1 MLNLPII
8 NYKDLYQLWN
18 YSDRLYNLNGVV
30 ADDSSLA
37 VMLRIEKTMQ
47 RLKVMGDDDRRILW
61 IRIKAPARYRYGILD
76 DQKFYWCQLLT
87 AHYEDLHYL
96 ILENPDGWRRQLV
109 LCNNQTTL
117 RKRGKTEHTVDVKD
131 GLLLLEEYVTA
142 LVDSICKNP
151 DIYNSYVEKN
161 LPYGLRKGR
170 IRRSDLNRLLPD
182 YKIFK
187 DARHAVDVL
196 DRQQSLPLF
205 TSERMTLR
213 SYMHVWRIA
222 YEGYVNGND
231 WMSEQRD
238 ISGMRDEEV
247 FRRFSSKGRETEGL
261 DLDSERVFEEW
272 NDANSSFHNND
283 VAYARIH
290 LWPVRNGE
298 FRDSRSDIPDGSW
311 YFVLNYS
318 VGGYSRDMINILDS
332 LIGAGINVDSHSVE
346 RLRRMTLETD
356 FVSISPHP
364 NKYHHTEE
372 EGDEIYLPS
381 RKPKSIIKAVEWY
394 PQQRVEP
401 MD

>member
-1 MLNLPII
+1 MENLPIL
-8 NYKDLYQLWN
+8 NFKDLYQLWR
-18 YSDRLYNLNGVV
+18 YSDRHHFYNGV
-30 ADDSSLA
+30 APDDPSLE

-61 IRIKAPARYRYGILD
+61 IRLKSPDRYRYGIVD
-76 DQKFYWCQLLT
+76 DQKFYWCQLST
-87 AHYEDLHYL
+87 AQYEGRHYL
-96 ILENPDGWRRQLV
+96 ILDNPDGWGNRLV
-109 LCNNQTTL
+109 LMSCHNASRL
-117 RKRGKTEHTVDVKD
+117 RNVPDYEVEVMD

-151 DIYNSYVEKN
+151 DIYNAYVEKN

-170 IRRSDLNRLLPD
+170 IRRADLTRLLPD

-205 TSERMTLR
+205 TTERMTLR
-213 SYMHVWRIA
+213 TYMHVWRIA

-272 NDANSSFHNND
+272 DDANSSFHNND

-298 FRDSRSDIPDGSW
+298 FRDSRTDIPDGSW

-346 RLRRMTLETD
+346 RLRGMALETD
-356 FVSISPHP
+356 FVSISPYP

-372 EGDEIYLPS
+372 EGDEIFLPS
-381 RKPKSIIKAVEWY
+381 RKPKSIIKATEWY